1 MTITTSP
8 ADSTHR
14 ASRRRPRSST
24 GILLLAFGLGGAL
37 LYFAHA
43 VFVPIAL
50 SILFALLLSAPVE
63 ALHRRKLPR
72 SASATLI
79 LLIFLGVLGG
89 AANLLWDPA
98 QQWLA
103 NAPHTAAVIQRK
115 LGPAA
120 QIMQRINAVGDR
132 AGHIADGDTKTSS
145 TGHSTPAA
153 SGGSSEGLLS
163 ETRDAVIAVM
173 TIIILTLFLL
183 AGGPPVLA
191 RMTAAFAT
199 RSHAAHVLEVI
210 EAVRSEVGR
219 YYATI
224 ALINLGLGVATGVAM
239 TLLGMPNPILWGALA
254 AVLNFIPYVGSA
266 TTLVILTV
274 VAFVSFDGVG
284 RAVAVAG
291 TYLALT
297 TIEGQIVQPLLLG
310 QRLELNPIIV
320 FLALWVAGWFWGVAG
335 IVLAIPS
342 LVALKVAAEHS
353 PHGTPLLE
361 FLSPSRAKRIKQRA
375 PSITPA
381 KAGNT
386 TADLEGIASREL
398 AP

>member
-1 MTITTSP
+1 
-8 ADSTHR
+8 
-14 ASRRRPRSST
+14 
-24 GILLLAFGLGGAL
+24 
-37 LYFAHA
+37 
-43 VFVPIAL
+43 
-50 SILFALLLSAPVE
+50 
-63 ALHRRKLPR
+63 
-72 SASATLI
+72 LI

-132 AGHIADGDTKTSS
+132 AGHFADGDTKGPS
-145 TGHSTPAA
+145 TGHAAPPAS
-153 SGGSSEGLLS
+153 SGSEGLLT
-163 ETRDAVIAVM
+163 ETRNAAIAVM

-274 VAFVSFDGVG
+274 VAFVSFDGAG

-335 IVLAIPS
+335 IVLAIPT

-375 PSITPA
+375 PSMPST
-381 KAGNT
+381 KAGNA
-386 TADLEGIASREL
+386 TAISPDLKGIASREL

>member
-1 MTITTSP
+1 
-8 ADSTHR
+8 
-14 ASRRRPRSST
+14 
-24 GILLLAFGLGGAL
+24 LLTFGLGGAL

-50 SILFALLLSAPVE
+50 SILFALLLSSPVE

-115 LGPAA
+115 LGPVA
-120 QIMQRINAVGDR
+120 QVMQRINAVGDR
-132 AGHIADGDTKTSS
+132 AGHIADGDAKAPS
-145 TGHSTPAA
+145 TGHSAPSA
-153 SGGSSEGLLS
+153 SSGAEGLLT
-163 ETRDAVIAVM
+163 ETRDAAIAVM

-210 EAVRSEVGR
+210 EAVRREVGR

-224 ALINLGLGVATGVAM
+224 ALINLGLGIATGAAM

-274 VAFVSFDGVG
+274 VAFVSFDGAG

-310 QRLELNPIIV
+310 QRLEVNPIMV

-335 IVLAIPS
+335 IVLAIPG

-353 PHGTPLLE
+353 PNGTPLVE
-361 FLSPSRAKRIKQRA
+361 FLSPSRTKRIKQRA
-375 PSITPA
+375 PSMQPT
-381 KAGNT
+381 KAGNA
-386 TADLEGIASREL
+386 TAISPEGIASREL